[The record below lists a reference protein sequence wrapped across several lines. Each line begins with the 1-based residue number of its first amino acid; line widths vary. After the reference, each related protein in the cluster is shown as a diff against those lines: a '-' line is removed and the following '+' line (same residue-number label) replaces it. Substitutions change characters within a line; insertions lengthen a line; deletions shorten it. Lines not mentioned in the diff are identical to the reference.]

1 MEVGEKINHLT
12 LIEKHEGVKSLFK
25 CDCGNEKMINLY
37 NVKIGKTKS
46 CGCLFK
52 EHPNH
57 TKHGDRWT
65 RLYRIW
71 RGMRERCNTPSCS
84 TYKNYGARGIT
95 VCDEWNNYETF
106 KKWALKN
113 GYNDKL
119 TIDRVNV
126 NGNYEPSNCQWTTY
140 KRQANNTRNNRILT
154 AFGRTMTM
162 TQWAEEVGI
171 KASTLWARLDRGW
184 SVEKALA
191 EPLQK

>member
-1 MEVGEKINHLT
+1 MEVGDKINRLT
-12 LIEKHEGVKSLFK
+12 LIKKCKGVKSLFK
-25 CDCGNEKMINLY
+25 CDCGNEKMINIY
-37 NVKIGKTKS
+37 NVEIGKTKS

-126 NGNYEPSNCQWTTY
+126 NVIIM
-140 KRQANNTRNNRILT
+140 KLILILQLI
-154 AFGRTMTM
+154 MKEK
-162 TQWAEEVGI
+162 QKLI
-171 KASTLWARLDRGW
+171 LRL
-184 SVEKALA
+184 EKL
-191 EPLQK
+191 LLIQILIICLIILVKMLVVFSF